1 MIYTLTSDIF
11 DIFTMN
17 IFFNTI
23 FQKRNKNIPYP
34 IFISFFVLYEFTGFI
49 TNSYFNL
56 SGSKHLYI
64 VSLVSILT
72 IFLLTFLYNANLKLR
87 LLSAVSY
94 HILGGLSEVVIYI
107 IISYFPKED
116 RAKIL
121 SQNGICLAIS
131 QILFFV
137 FIMFAVLF
145 VKRKKSEL
153 LTLQYSIL
161 ILFTPVLTNILI
173 LSISNAPQN
182 NIFHKTMN
190 TLAIIGLLAANI
202 VNYFLLDNLLKIK
215 ELEITKKQLND
226 KLEYQTKKYLL
237 LSTTY
242 KNSRKIIHDVK
253 KHYFFIRECLHK
265 QHYNE
270 IDDYIN
276 TSIGDMEQTFNRIN
290 TGNLVID
297 SFVSNYMMLA
307 EHNNIV
313 FKTNIKVD
321 LDNIQIS
328 DYDFSIILGNLLD
341 NCYNACEKIM
351 PPRKRE
357 IDVDIFTTE
366 RELVIHLYNTFLPDT
381 IKYDDDELVHGY
393 GTANVFNITHTN
405 RGNYNNFIKKNF
417 YHAVVTIPC
426 NIDKYK
432 KI

>member
-1 MIYTLTSDIF
+1 
-11 DIFTMN
+11 
-17 IFFNTI
+17 
-23 FQKRNKNIPYP
+23 
-34 IFISFFVLYEFTGFI
+34 
-49 TNSYFNL
+49 
-56 SGSKHLYI
+56 
-64 VSLVSILT
+64 
-72 IFLLTFLYNANLKLR
+72 
-87 LLSAVSY
+87 
-94 HILGGLSEVVIYI
+94 
-107 IISYFPKED
+107 
-116 RAKIL
+116 
-121 SQNGICLAIS
+121 
-131 QILFFV
+131 
-137 FIMFAVLF
+137 
-145 VKRKKSEL
+145 
-153 LTLQYSIL
+153 
-161 ILFTPVLTNILI
+161 
-173 LSISNAPQN
+173 
-182 NIFHKTMN
+182 
-190 TLAIIGLLAANI
+190 
-202 VNYFLLDNLLKIK
+202 
-215 ELEITKKQLND
+215 
-226 KLEYQTKKYLL
+226 
-237 LSTTY
+237 
-242 KNSRKIIHDVK
+242 
-253 KHYFFIRECLHK
+253 
-265 QHYNE
+265 
-270 IDDYIN
+270 
-276 TSIGDMEQTFNRIN
+276 MEQTFNRIN

-405 RGNYNNFIKKNF
+405 RGNYNNFIKENF